1 MLNSIREIS
10 IADAKTFDSLTRL
23 ALPHDSLSWHTLNV
37 WDRHGSARFFVLADE
52 VIVGLS
58 QGISTDDN
66 YWAILSE
73 TTELPEIMKQLY
85 AGNLPTTTDVD
96 WRKIHF
102 SLASQG
108 VADILQGANYSSYR
122 IEENRDDSEYI
133 YHAADLIDPVG
144 KRMRRYKYN
153 LLLFDRLHEGRAVQI
168 DELPHDT
175 DSLRQLIDLMSAWN
189 DGPIA
194 PGNDKSGDEQI
205 ALEHLFEM
213 NLTEAFHIYRVMI
226 DEEIAAFGI
235 IRHVPESAML
245 IVPHLKCDYRYRA
258 IFDKSLHLI
267 LGLAAKSIAFDE
279 VNLSSDMGIPGLRQH
294 KTGLRP
300 VRMQSIYRVIPTE
313 SIDEI
318 D

>member
-10 IADAKTFDSLTRL
+10 IADAKAFDSLTHL
-23 ALPHDSLSWHTLNV
+23 AQPHDSLSWYTLNA
-37 WDRHGSARFFVLADE
+37 WDRKGSARFFVLADE
-52 VIVGLS
+52 VIIGLS
-58 QGISTDDN
+58 QSISTDEH
-66 YWAILSE
+66 YWAILTESA
-73 TTELPEIMKQLY
+73 ELPDIISRLY
-85 AGNLPTTTDVD
+85 TENLPAIADVD
-96 WRKIHF
+96 ARTILF

-108 VADILQGANYSSYR
+108 AADILQEANHPSYK
-122 IEENRDDSEYI
+122 IIENRDDSEYI
-133 YHAADLIDPVG
+133 YRASDLIDPAG

-153 LLLFDRLHEGRAVQI
+153 LLLFDRLHVDRIITV
-168 DELPHDT
+168 DELSHDT
-175 DSLRQLIDLMSAWN
+175 SSLHQLIEYMSAWSE
-189 DGPIA
+189 GETA
-194 PGNDKSGDEQI
+194 PRNDKTNDERI
-205 ALEHLFEM
+205 ALEHLFDM
-213 NLTEAFHIYRVMI
+213 DLTEEFHIYRVLI
-226 DEEIAAFGI
+226 DDEIAAFGI
-235 IRHVPESAML
+235 ICHVPENRML

-300 VRMQSIYRVIPTE
+300 IRMQSIYRVIPAE